1 MNNFN
6 VSNNQ
11 AVSRNRFAACASA
24 FAAACMLSGSLS
36 AAKVTPPPV
45 PPALQPPVGNEAFL
59 KGHAIGTQ
67 NYLCLPVGT
76 ATVWALFGPQA
87 TLFSNNDKQIMT
99 HFRSPNPLED
109 GTPRLTWQD
118 SDDTSAVWTVPRAI
132 VASPNGAISWQLL
145 GVVGAENGPTGGDDK
160 LAATTFIQLLNTL
173 GGVAPATGCTG
184 PGDVGRSAFV
194 PYEADYFFY
203 KPMR

>member
-1 MNNFN
+1 MNRFN
-6 VSNNQ
+6 ASNSQ
-11 AVSRNRFAACASA
+11 AVFRSRFAACATA

-67 NYLCLPVGT
+67 NYLCLSFGADT
-76 ATVWALFGPQA
+76 AWTLITPQA
-87 TLFSNNDKQIMT
+87 TLFSDNDKQIMT

-109 GTPRLTWQD
+109 GTARLTWQD
-118 SDDTSAVWTVPRAI
+118 SDDTSAVWTVPSAIGASRAD
-132 VASPNGAISWQLL
+132 AIPWQLVR
-145 GVVGAENGPTGGDDK
+145 VVGAQNGPVGGDDK
-160 LAATTFIQLLNTL
+160 LAQTTFIQRLNTS
-173 GGVAPATGCTG
+173 GGVAPSTGCAR
-184 PGDVGRSAFV
+184 PSDVNREAFV

-203 KPMR
+203 KAAR